1 MRILAICGSLR
12 AASSNLSALQALSLL
27 APPGVEVELYRA
39 LDTLPH
45 FNPDLDSEQAPA
57 TPPAVLDLR
66 RRVGQ
71 CDALFISSPEYAH
84 GVPGSL
90 KNALDWLVSCF
101 EFPGKPVALINT
113 APRAFHAQTALT
125 ETLLTMSAQLVIEA
139 CITLPLSGS
148 RLDGAGIAADPQMA
162 AALDDA
168 ITALRAVVGHG
179 GRADATG

>member
-12 AASSNLSALQALSLL
+12 AASSNLSALQALNLL
-27 APPGVEVELYRA
+27 APPGVAVALYRE

-45 FNPDLDSEQAPA
+45 FNPDLDGEQAPA

-71 CDALFISSPEYAH
+71 CDALVISSPEYAH
-84 GVPGSL
+84 GVAGSL
-90 KNALDWLVSCF
+90 KNALDWLVSCS

-125 ETLLTMSAQLVIEA
+125 EILLTMSAQLVIEA

-148 RLDGAGIAADPQMA
+148 KLDGAGIAADPQMA
-162 AALDDA
+162 DALRGAIAAL
-168 ITALRAVVGHG
+168 L
-179 GRADATG
+179 TGPSGA